1 MSTFTM
7 APELEA
13 RAEKRIK
20 AHYPALR
27 DVSILYVWRDKATR
41 SHGSLVL
48 GSTTRLSGRAAML
61 FAAAVAGEGNPYDAE
76 LNPDEDLTRYVIE
89 LASDVWL
96 LLEEAQR
103 DALLDHYLTRCRVDD
118 EGRLALRA
126 PTAEFPVIV
135 ERHGLWRDE
144 ITELGRALAKS
155 GQLSLLAE
163 EVEAT

>member
-103 DALLDHYLTRCRVDD
+103 DALLDHYLTRCKIDD
-118 EGRLALRA
+118 EGRLALRS
-126 PTAEFPVIV
+126 PVSEFPQIV
-135 ERHGLWRDE
+135 ERHGLWRDDLAD
-144 ITELGRALAKS
+144 LGRALAAS
-155 GQLSLLAE
+155 GQLSLL
-163 EVEAT
+163 VEAPS